1 MPEFITLNPITCIMW
16 IIIGVIAGTVARRL
30 TGSKDEPWVNDLV
43 LGLLGSMV
51 GGLVAGFLR
60 IATWESGL
68 GGLIANIVVSIVG
81 AVIIIVVGRF
91 LSGRNQP
98 AKR

>member
-1 MPEFITLNPITCIMW
+1 MPEFITLNPFACIGW
-16 IIIGVIAGTVARRL
+16 IIIGVVAGGVARQL

-51 GGLVAGFLR
+51 GGLVAGFLG
-60 IATWESGL
+60 INQWETGL
-68 GGLIANIVVSIVG
+68 GGFIANFVVSIVG
-81 AVIIIVVGRF
+81 AVIIIVAGRF
-91 LSGRNQP
+91 LSGRGL